1 MDQLQF
7 FVPTLFGL
15 EGLAADELR
24 RLSLTGVRAENG
36 HVLCTGRPGDI
47 HERDAEYLRRCIET
61 GERAA
66 AHYGWRR
73 VALRKDGEIREIDEK
88 HEEIFSIVRG
98 AL

>member
-1 MDQLQF
+1 M
-7 FVPTLFGL
+7 VSWACRGPTWWYTWKWTW
-15 EGLAADELR
+15 R
-24 RLSLTGVRAENG
+24 RAWRGCA
-36 HVLCTGRPGDI
+36 TGRKRPAGPGTSTSGT
-47 HERDAEYLRRCIET
+47 REYLRRCIET